1 MQCVLLVDH
10 EFEDI
15 DQLADIYKVGSIPD
29 TRVTIP
35 AVKEGLITNA
45 AARASLP
52 VVWQEVSL
60 S

>member
-1 MQCVLLVDH
+1 MQCVLLFDH

-35 AVKEGLITNA
+35 AVKEELITN